1 MINVVKFIGYYYKCK
16 SCGEVFISERK
27 GKFTKLI
34 EGVSKPRKPPYPP
47 IPPYQPD
54 YDGLGETILD
64 LLQKEKEQLKCP
76 KCGSEKVREMPFYAA
91 EKVIEA
97 IKDIFKKNE
106 KTDNEI
112 REMKNYNSEDNSVS
126 QLQNLNSILN
136 DIKESK
142 KSSLKELENNFV
154 SNLEKIYNP
163 IETFIKENMNS
174 EEFGIDTYSLRFNF
188 DKLIKDFKNSFYDDI
203 NNKISLSD
211 YKCLS
216 ILEIKAS
223 EKRLVE
229 MNSYI
234 DEIIKKSLDKYFDD
248 LDFITNNTIEFIQR
262 SIDRRKKEQLIKI
275 DMIKKEIEENANLN
289 ESEIE
294 EKRKEYDKK
303 EKVIDALLEILI

>member
-1 MINVVKFIGYYYKCK
+1 MFI
-16 SCGEVFISERK
+16 
-27 GKFTKLI
+27 
-34 EGVSKPRKPPYPP
+34 PP
-47 IPPYQPD
+47 IPPIPIP
-54 YDGLGETILD
+54 EILISIVPAAIK
-64 LLQKEKEQLKCP
+64 LIRNIFKEDEKTND
-76 KCGSEKVREMPFYAA
+76 KVR
-91 EKVIEA
+91 K
-97 IKDIFKKNE
+97 
-106 KTDNEI
+106 
-112 REMKNYNSEDNSVS
+112 MKHYNREDNSVS

-154 SNLEKIYNP
+154 SNLEKIYIP

-188 DKLIKDFKNSFYDDI
+188 DKLIKDFKNSFYDEI

-248 LDFITNNTIEFIQR
+248 LDFITNNTIDFIQR
-262 SIDRRKKEQLIKI
+262 NIDRRKKEQLIKI

-294 EKRKEYDKK
+294 AKRKEYDRK
-303 EKVIDALLEILI
+303 EEIINNFLEIIK

>member
-1 MINVVKFIGYYYKCK
+1 MII
-16 SCGEVFISERK
+16 
-27 GKFTKLI
+27 
-34 EGVSKPRKPPYPP
+34 PP
-47 IPPYQPD
+47 IPPIPPIV
-54 YDGLGETILD
+54 LKKIPEILISIA
-64 LLQKEKEQLKCP
+64 P
-76 KCGSEKVREMPFYAA
+76 AA
-91 EKVIEA
+91 IEF
-97 IKDIFKKNE
+97 IKGIFKEDEKTNE
-106 KTDNEI
+106 KI
-112 REMKNYNSEDNSVS
+112 RKMKHYNRKDNSVS
-126 QLQNLNSILN
+126 QLQNLNFILN

-142 KSSLKELENNFV
+142 KSSLKELENLFI
-154 SNLEKIYNP
+154 SKLEEVFNS
-163 IETFIKENMNS
+163 IESFIKENNQL
-174 EEFGIDTYSLRFNF
+174 EEFNSYSLKANC

-234 DEIIKKSLDKYFDD
+234 DEIIKNSFDKYFDD

-262 SIDRRKKEQLIKI
+262 NINRVIKNKEESIKN
-275 DMIKKEIEENANLN
+275 IKKEIEANMQLS

-303 EKVIDALLEILI
+303 EEIINNLLETIKN

>member
-1 MINVVKFIGYYYKCK
+1 MFPILGPILGKIGGILIKSIPTVVGIVK
-16 SCGEVFISERK
+16 SIFSEDER
-27 GKFTKLI
+27 T
-34 EGVSKPRKPPYPP
+34 
-47 IPPYQPD
+47 
-54 YDGLGETILD
+54 
-64 LLQKEKEQLKCP
+64 
-76 KCGSEKVREMPFYAA
+76 
-91 EKVIEA
+91 
-97 IKDIFKKNE
+97 NE
-106 KTDNEI
+106 EI
-112 REMKNYNSEDNSVS
+112 RNMQSYNPEDNSIS

-142 KSSLKELENNFV
+142 KSSLKELENLFISKLEENFN
-154 SNLEKIYNP
+154 S
-163 IETFIKENMNS
+163 IESFIKENNQL
-174 EEFGIDTYSLRFNF
+174 EEFNSYSLKANC

-223 EKRLVE
+223 EKRKVE

-234 DEIIKKSLDKYFDD
+234 DEIIKNSFDKYFED

-262 SIDRRKKEQLIKI
+262 NINRVMKNNEYSIKN
-275 DMIKKEIEENANLN
+275 IKKEIEANMQLS

-303 EKVIDALLEILI
+303 EEIINNLLETIK

>member
-1 MINVVKFIGYYYKCK
+1 MII
-16 SCGEVFISERK
+16 
-27 GKFTKLI
+27 
-34 EGVSKPRKPPYPP
+34 PP
-47 IPPYQPD
+47 IPPIPPIV
-54 YDGLGETILD
+54 LKKIPEILISIA
-64 LLQKEKEQLKCP
+64 P
-76 KCGSEKVREMPFYAA
+76 AA
-91 EKVIEA
+91 IEF
-97 IKDIFKKNE
+97 IKGIFKEDEKTNE
-106 KTDNEI
+106 KI
-112 REMKNYNSEDNSVS
+112 RKMKHYNREDNSVS

-142 KSSLKELENNFV
+142 KPRLKELENLFI
-154 SNLEKIYNP
+154 SKLEEVFNS
-163 IETFIKENMNS
+163 IESFIKENNQL
-174 EEFGIDTYSLRFNF
+174 EEFNLYSLKANF

-223 EKRLVE
+223 EKRKVE

-234 DEIIKKSLDKYFDD
+234 DEIIKNSFDKYFED

-262 SIDRRKKEQLIKI
+262 NINRVMKNNEDSIKN
-275 DMIKKEIEENANLN
+275 IKKEIEANMQLS

-303 EKVIDALLEILI
+303 EEIINNLLETIK